1 MRERVWKEVVAIIA
15 QLRGQYCAAVATA
28 PFPRTRKKKT
38 RARASFPSRRHL
50 PHHPFFA
57 CFLFFSWSLL
67 SAAVSPSRSENPI
80 YLRSRKP
87 HPSVPQRGPFP
98 FKLRYKACCLTSC
111 TLPPSS
117 FLAFFIA
124 PPPHSLPPYLLFPYH
139 MFCWRVA
146 CRPRGGRHARNGAE
160 AIRRREEKETRN
172 KEREVFPLRGHH
184 GFLSRGRG
192 HEVVRV

>member
-28 PFPRTRKKKT
+28 PIPRTRKKKT

-124 PPPHSLPPYLLFPYH
+124 PPPSLTPSLPSFSLPHVLLAR
-139 MFCWRVA
+139 RVSA
-146 CRPRGGRHARNGAE
+146 TRGTPRSQ
-160 AIRRREEKETRN
+160 RRRSYSTTRRKGN
-172 KEREVFPLRGHH
+172 T
-184 GFLSRGRG
+184 
-192 HEVVRV
+192 